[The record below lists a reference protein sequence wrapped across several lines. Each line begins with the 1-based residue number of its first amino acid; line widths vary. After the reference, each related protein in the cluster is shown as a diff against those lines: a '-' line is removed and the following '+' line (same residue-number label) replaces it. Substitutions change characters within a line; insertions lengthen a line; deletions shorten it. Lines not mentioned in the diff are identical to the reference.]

1 MEVRSRTLEWLRA
14 PSLKADQLLVPRLF
28 WPLSPCSAVCL
39 SPPSCQEPALPPTE
53 NTMSLSPCEQ
63 VICPLL
69 DFIFFSEPFSVPS
82 NEHILPLRSFL
93 DDLALLGLDPSPR
106 PPTRGHF
113 LPLRTQPPPPLP
125 CCVQPS
131 PGWVQVWVLPSSWTG
146 VETLRK
152 ILRVCHY
159 LPAPTLRGA
168 EVCEWPGASFHWV
181 LLSGP
186 ALCKDFRI
194 KGVDRPSTPSLW
206 AQWSREE

>member
-28 WPLSPCSAVCL
+28 WPLSPCSAACL

-113 LPLRTQPPPPLP
+113 FPLRTQPPPPLP
-125 CCVQPS
+125 CVRAAFPRVGAGKGLTFLLDWSGNAQKDPEGLS
-131 PGWVQVWVLPSSWTG
+131 LPPCPHPERS
-146 VETLRK
+146 
-152 ILRVCHY
+152 
-159 LPAPTLRGA
+159 
-168 EVCEWPGASFHWV
+168 
-181 LLSGP
+181 
-186 ALCKDFRI
+186 
-194 KGVDRPSTPSLW
+194 
-206 AQWSREE
+206 